1 MSRAAGHHEAMTDRR
16 DTMHTT
22 TESGPFQMQYL
33 AAVLAAGDHIHES
46 LDPAAVALSLQ
57 GMKGQKGFDDAVAY
71 CFERT
76 SQILYADA
84 ALKGRPDVSL
94 TPDQVL
100 ALQRYLA
107 WDRTLN
113 LVDETLSKRFEVQAL
128 PMDHDLTQ
136 LLNLHAQA
144 TYFGLSWTIA
154 GHTYRGV
161 WVRRELDVTTGQHFV
176 QLELVAPSGVP
187 TIGFDIRARNWED
200 AVASA
205 WLETSR
211 TFDLVKAGAD
221 GIGLRNKFL
230 ASVAPLESLI
240 ALLYQLAAPDQVAAR
255 VALAGHASA
264 NDLGIRTIHVQGA
277 R

>member
-1 MSRAAGHHEAMTDRR
+1 MGRGARHDEAMNDRR
-16 DTMHTT
+16 DTMHTKT
-22 TESGPFQMQYL
+22 DIEPFQMQYL
-33 AAVLAAGDHIHES
+33 AGVLAAGDVIHEA
-46 LDPAAVALSLQ
+46 LDPAAVPLSSQ
-57 GMKGQKGFDDAVAY
+57 GMKGQKGFDEAVAY

-84 ALKGRPDVSL
+84 ALKGHPDVSL

-144 TYFGLSWTIA
+144 TYFGLSWNIA
-154 GHTYRGV
+154 GHHYRGV

-211 TFDLVKAGAD
+211 TFDLVKPGSD

-264 NDLGIRTIHVQGA
+264 NDLGIRTIHVQAG

>member
-1 MSRAAGHHEAMTDRR
+1 MGSGARHDEAMKDRR
-16 DTMHTT
+16 DTMHTIPNT
-22 TESGPFQMQYL
+22 GLFQMQYL
-33 AAVLAAGDHIHES
+33 AGVLADGHVIHET

-57 GMKGQKGFDDAVAY
+57 GMKGQKGFDEAVAY

-84 ALKGRPDVSL
+84 ALKGHPDVSL

-113 LVDETLSKRFEVQAL
+113 LVDESLSKRFEVQAL
-128 PMDHDLTQ
+128 PMEHDLTQ

-144 TYFGLSWTIA
+144 TYFGLSWVIA
-154 GHTYRGV
+154 GHHYRGV
-161 WVRRELDVTTGQHFV
+161 WVRRELDVSTGQHFV
-176 QLELVAPSGVP
+176 QLELIAPSGVP

-211 TFDLVKAGAD
+211 TFDLVKPGAD

-264 NDLGIRTIHVQGA
+264 NDLGIRTIHVQGG